1 MPLHV
6 EFVGELAFILLGFF
20 LNVQFKGGDNLF
32 SGWAVSGQGVH
43 EPLNTRFR
51 RGANDDV
58 GLRGDALLS
67 IKQPALGFGSL
78 DRLADV
84 NQDRDIVSVD
94 LLKCDEIWSFVGA
107 KDKNVPSEK
116 RDQFGIGSVWTW
128 TAIDAD
134 TKTCAVLA
142 RRHAR

>member
-67 IKQPALGFGSL
+67 IKQRRMGSPRNL
-78 DRLADV
+78 R
-84 NQDRDIVSVD
+84 S
-94 LLKCDEIWSFVGA
+94 IWPRWRST
-107 KDKNVPSEK
+107 SCTTIS
-116 RDQFGIGSVWTW
+116 RIHQIGR
-128 TAIDAD
+128 A
-134 TKTCAVLA
+134 
-142 RRHAR
+142 